1 MNKYNRI
8 TKKGTYYD
16 KDDYELDL
24 VIELDERHYETV
36 QDIDIVCEKLNRLV
50 ELEDKLENGTL
61 IELPCK
67 VGDTVYRV
75 GKTINVKD
83 QKYDF
88 YVQEYEIATIELYKE
103 EILFVDDSDNEIV
116 LKDLGKTVFLT
127 KAEAEERLKELK
139 EVWKDLI

>member
-1 MNKYNRI
+1 MKKYKRN
-8 TKKGTYYD
+8 TKTGTYYD
-16 KDDYELDL
+16 KDDFELDL

-36 QDIDIVCEKLNRLV
+36 QDIDTVCEKLNRLV

-67 VGDTVYRV
+67 VGDIVYRV

-88 YVQEYEIATIELYKE
+88 YVQEYEITKAELYKE
-103 EILFVDDSDNEIV
+103 EILFVDDSDNEIFLV
-116 LKDLGKTVFLT
+116 DLGKTLFLT
-127 KAEAEERLKELK
+127 KAEAEARLKELENERK
-139 EVWKDLI
+139 